1 MAYIKQF
8 AGTTKYRVRLET
20 ELQNKGAAYGLSPEI
35 IDTDSA
41 TFIKMEHLNDMCIA
55 DKYGENIDDIPE
67 YIKRDIWNI
76 LWILYSCC
84 NIEYIDVTPYNF
96 IEKNGRVWVI
106 DYGHAYI
113 SKRRNMNEWLHR
125 VLSNDQMILTEWNS
139 EFN

>member
-1 MAYIKQF
+1 MAYIKHF
-8 AGTTKYRVRLET
+8 SDTSKYRIRLET

-35 IDTDSA
+35 IDTDSK
-41 TFIKMEHLNDMCIA
+41 TFITMENLHEMCLA

-96 IEKNGRVWVI
+96 IEKDDRVWVI
-106 DYGHAYI
+106 DYGHAKI
-113 SKRRNMNEWLHR
+113 SNRGTVNAWLHC
-125 VLSNDQMILTEWNS
+125 VLSNDQMILTEWNA